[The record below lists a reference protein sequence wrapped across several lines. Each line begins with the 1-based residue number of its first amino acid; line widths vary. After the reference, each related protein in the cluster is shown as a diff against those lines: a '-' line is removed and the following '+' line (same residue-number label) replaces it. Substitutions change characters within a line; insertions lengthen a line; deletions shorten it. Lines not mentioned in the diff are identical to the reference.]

1 MLENPWSAVGNPTSA
16 LSPLGSSFGPSS
28 LTPVGIH
35 HLLLSNLT
43 TVLASSWGSLGAGRG
58 MAALSVVCREKQKER
73 QREEM
78 WKKLNQFAEK
88 HKSNMQRKT
97 RWAEVSVGQTV
108 TALFH
113 YAVAADVPFDFIR
126 CDRLYFLYVS
136 DKLLMWWTDGWS
148 SLLQR
153 FSHAAAGRT
162 CVLLV
167 CLFVTPFRH
176 THLCVS
182 CMVLLTAWYQEPLW
196 WYKYGCHFYIQ
207 FFVSAVFPSSVIWQ
221 IWPTLFTL
229 FFVFCFFQRP
239 VNSLLT
245 VMLPLLYV
253 ACCGIYCSWS
263 VLELVIVPTA

>member
-16 LSPLGSSFGPSS
+16 LSPSGSSFGPSS

-108 TALFH
+108 AALFH

-167 CLFVTPFRH
+167 CLLRH
-176 THLCVS
+176 LDIHICVS
-182 CMVLLTAWYQEPLW
+182 LVWCCWLRDIKSLCDDTNMDAIFIFSFLCQLFSRRL
-196 WYKYGCHFYIQ
+196 
-207 FFVSAVFPSSVIWQ
+207 IWQ
-221 IWPTLFTL
+221 IWPT
-229 FFVFCFFQRP
+229 

-245 VMLPLLYV
+245 VTLPLLYV